1 MALFI
6 GVDVGGTKVLAAA
19 VSSSGRLVRTARRS
33 TPDRRVDA
41 RVVEDALTDA
51 VRDVA
56 GKRRVDGVGIAAA
69 GFVDAAGERVMFAPH
84 LPFRGEEVRAR
95 LMERWSTTVILDNDA
110 NCTARAEFRYG
121 AARGAEDALVVTLG
135 TGIGGAVV
143 IDGRVHRGYNGMAG
157 EFGHMQVVPDGRECE
172 CGRRGCWEQYSSGN
186 ALVRYVRAR
195 LTDHP
200 TKLAELCGGNPD
212 ALTGPMVT
220 AAAAGG
226 DPLALEGFSVVGDW
240 LGVGVAN
247 LVAAFDP
254 DVVVIGGGVSDAG
267 DLLLE
272 PAREALGRSVVGAGH
287 RSVPPV
293 LKATLGA
300 EAGAVGAADMVRT
313 TVKRTGRRAMAVG
326 SRARA
331 RSRAARERA
340 RRR

>member
-1 MALFI
+1 VALFI

-41 RVVEDALTDA
+41 TVVEDALTDA
-51 VRDVA
+51 VNDVA

-95 LMERWSTTVILDNDA
+95 LMERWSTTVVLDNDA
-110 NCTARAEFRYG
+110 NCTARAEVRYG
-121 AARGAEDALVVTLG
+121 AARGAVDAIVVTLG

-143 IDGRVHRGYNGMAG
+143 VDGRVHRGYNGMAG

-186 ALVRYVRAR
+186 ALVRYTRAR
-195 LTDHP
+195 LDQQP
-200 TKLAELCGGNPD
+200 TRLNDFCGGNPE

-220 AAAAGG
+220 AAAAEG
-226 DPLALEGFSVVGDW
+226 DRLALEGFAVVGDW
-240 LGVGVAN
+240 LGIGVSN

-254 DVVVIGGGVSDAG
+254 DVVVIGGGVSAAG

-272 PAREALGRSVVGAGH
+272 PAREALGRSIVGAGH

-293 LKATLGA
+293 LKATLGP
-300 EAGAVGAADMVRT
+300 ESGAVGAADMVRT
-313 TVKRTGRRAMAVG
+313 TVKRAGRRAMAVG
-326 SRARA
+326 TRARA
-331 RSRAARERA
+331 RSRAARGRA
-340 RRR
+340 RRL